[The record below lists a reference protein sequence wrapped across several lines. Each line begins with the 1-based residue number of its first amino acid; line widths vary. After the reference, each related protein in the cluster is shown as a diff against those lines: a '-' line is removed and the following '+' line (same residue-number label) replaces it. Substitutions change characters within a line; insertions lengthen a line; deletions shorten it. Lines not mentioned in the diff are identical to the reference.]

1 MQSDLMLSRTMP
13 MIFEEYFP
21 PFGIRECEQM
31 IHVLMEREE
40 KMVKTH
46 NINGRWENLY
56 LDIHYVPELKDIL
69 LFACRAAKNLTGKN
83 VFVPMKEL
91 GFPNNEFWFNIA
103 CKDESTRWHN
113 HKNGSVLSGVY
124 YLQVPKSSG
133 NITFRQNTGTKVVQW
148 TTISE
153 KGKMIL
159 FDSSIQHCVPANQN
173 QKKRISV
180 AFNIYCLPFDEKNYL
195 SESQSS

>member
-1 MQSDLMLSRTMP
+1 MQSDLTPPRTKL

-21 PFGIRECEQM
+21 SFGIMKCEQI
-31 IHVLMEREE
+31 IHTLTENKK

-56 LDIHYVPELKDIL
+56 LDIHYVPEVKNIL
-69 LFACRAAKNLTGKN
+69 LFACRTAKNLIGKN
-83 VFVPMKEL
+83 VFVPVKEL

-113 HKNGSVLSGVY
+113 HKNGAVLSGVY
-124 YLQVPKSSG
+124 YLQVPKNSG
-133 NITFRQNTGTKVVQW
+133 NITFRQNKGTEVVQW
-148 TTISE
+148 TSISE

-159 FDSSIQHCVPANQN
+159 FDSNIQHCVPANQN
-173 QKKRISV
+173 HKKRISI
-180 AFNIYCLPFDEKNYL
+180 AFNIYSLPFNEKKYL
-195 SESQSS
+195 SEP